1 MKVPEPRRLPS
12 GSWFIQLRLGGES
25 IPVTSTS
32 KQVCIK
38 EAQAI
43 KAEYL
48 AGKRAPKPE
57 PLPEVPLL
65 TVAIDNYLD
74 KKSNTL
80 SPSTIRGYRA
90 IQKHRF
96 QAVMQRP
103 VDCIQDSEWQG
114 LINAE
119 MALASP
125 KTVVNAFKFL
135 RTVIRQQTGHEIPMN
150 GLTLPSV
157 PPADT
162 AFLTADE
169 IPQFV
174 DAIKGSRVAVAALLA
189 LSSLRISE
197 ISALKW
203 ENIPKNPTFIKV
215 SGAVVRGYDTA
226 WVRKKQNKN
235 RTSTRSVPILIP
247 ELSEAIERLRKPSGP
262 IMDYDQDTL
271 RVEVHK
277 ACQRAKI
284 TDVTVHGLR
293 HSFASLS
300 YHLQVP
306 EKIAMEIGGWSDP
319 GTMHKIYT
327 HIAQSDIT
335 RYQTAMAD
343 FYSKKREENANEN
356 ANNEEHTLKNQHL

>member
-1 MKVPEPRRLPS
+1 MKVPKPRRLPS

-135 RTVIRQQTGHEIPMN
+135 RTVIRQQTRTRDPHEWTHTPIGSSGGY
-150 GLTLPSV
+150 GLS
-157 PPADT
+157 D
-162 AFLTADE
+162 
-169 IPQFV
+169 
-174 DAIKGSRVAVAALLA
+174 SR
-189 LSSLRISE
+189 
-197 ISALKW
+197 
-203 ENIPKNPTFIKV
+203 
-215 SGAVVRGYDTA
+215 
-226 WVRKKQNKN
+226 
-235 RTSTRSVPILIP
+235 
-247 ELSEAIERLRKPSGP
+247 
-262 IMDYDQDTL
+262 
-271 RVEVHK
+271 
-277 ACQRAKI
+277 
-284 TDVTVHGLR
+284 
-293 HSFASLS
+293 
-300 YHLQVP
+300 
-306 EKIAMEIGGWSDP
+306 
-319 GTMHKIYT
+319 
-327 HIAQSDIT
+327 
-335 RYQTAMAD
+335 
-343 FYSKKREENANEN
+343 
-356 ANNEEHTLKNQHL
+356 